1 MTTKLIIALLC
12 AAVTIL
18 VLDFFAHPVSRAS
31 TNFSWSK
38 LLSGGTQP
46 TKRPR
51 KADPVAVAFSLQL
64 IWIVP
69 FAALSLQKQ
78 FLQFI
83 RERRLRN
90 GQS

>member
-18 VLDFFAHPVSRAS
+18 VLDFFAHPVAEPQLISAGP
-31 TNFSWSK
+31 NFYPVALNRPSA
-38 LLSGGTQP
+38 
-46 TKRPR
+46 PR

-69 FAALSLQKQ
+69 FAALSFQKQ